1 MKCEHNVNSECR
13 LPAFPGDKLIAGNQ
27 NARQEHQDQQDRH
40 QRSDADG
47 IHNGGDRRIL
57 EKPAHDRRHNHQDQP
72 GGRDRMDRALVCFPH
87 RFKDA
92 RIPPVSV

>member
-57 EKPAHDRRHNHQDQP
+57 EKPATID
-72 GGRDRMDRALVCFPH
+72 GTIT
-87 RFKDA
+87 
-92 RIPPVSV
+92 RISPEVVIV